1 VKTRLLAC
9 MLALALACGVAAAT
23 ARADGDPASDYLIA
37 QKVFFPYDAKI
48 PQSAQRRLLAA
59 VQSANAQGFRIRVA
73 LIASDYD
80 LGAVTALWKQP
91 RRYARFLGV
100 ELGYY
105 YKGRLLIVMPNGFGF
120 NWPKH
125 DAAPAYRELGGV
137 HVQATP
143 EGLATAATTAVQRLA
158 AKAGVNASASPQ
170 STTTPSQRNTHDRVV
185 ILAAVLVALALGGAA
200 RFFIRRRAARLS

>member
-1 VKTRLLAC
+1 MKTRLLAC

-23 ARADGDPASDYLIA
+23 ARADGDPASDYLIE

-120 NWPKH
+120 NYPKH
-125 DAAPAYRELGGV
+125 STTAEYALLSKIPVRPDASGLMTAGETAVERLAAAAGVKVAAPANV
-137 HVQATP
+137 
-143 EGLATAATTAVQRLA
+143 
-158 AKAGVNASASPQ
+158 
-170 STTTPSQRNTHDRVV
+170 TTPAQRNTHDREV
-185 ILAAVLVALALGGAA
+185 ILAVVIIALAVAVAA
-200 RFFIRRRAARLS
+200 RFLLRRRRT